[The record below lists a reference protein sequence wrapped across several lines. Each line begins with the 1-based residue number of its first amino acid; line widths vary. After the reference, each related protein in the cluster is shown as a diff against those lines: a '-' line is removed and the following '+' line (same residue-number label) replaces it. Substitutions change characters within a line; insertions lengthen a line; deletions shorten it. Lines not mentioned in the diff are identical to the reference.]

1 MEKLKFV
8 SLVLILCNALA
19 FVSANKIEKRQG
31 DFVLHVSLDGGSFS
45 LAYAPEN
52 SRNRTDFFVSHDD
65 YATTYF
71 SLLLDDAVYRLRRDS
86 VSSMRSTESDL
97 GAGLVYRVKDKLNVS
112 MNLSFLPQFSGVEQG
127 LVKIEVELE
136 NISSSAVN
144 VGLKGV
150 FDTLLGENS
159 GIHFVTARYPYV
171 STEETFTEMAL
182 LQWVRS
188 TNGNESIQFLFDG
201 NGISSPRLV
210 ALANKD
216 VVTADGWIPNTK
228 AGRTFNSVFS
238 YNNSAVCALWNTMS
252 LTPATKS
259 SVTFYIALAAK
270 SKVPPSAQFL
280 GKKEGTGT
288 STDGDEIVYTDE
300 DGVVYTVG
308 DITDSMLNMRYINDL
323 LDRIRRLEEDPEN
336 IDRNELLRLNGEL
349 DAILEKVR
357 RL

>member
-1 MEKLKFV
+1 MKKLKFI
-8 SLVLILCNALA
+8 SLILILCNGLA
-19 FVSANKIEKRQG
+19 FVSANKIEKHHGNFGIQ
-31 DFVLHVSLDGGSFS
+31 VSPEGGSFN
-45 LAYAPEN
+45 LYYAPTGSN
-52 SRNRTDFFVSHDD
+52 NRTNFFVSHDD
-65 YATTYF
+65 FGTTYF
-71 SLLLDDAVYRLRRDS
+71 SLLLDDTVYRLRRDS
-86 VSSMRSTESDL
+86 VSSMSSTESDM
-97 GAGLVYRVKDKLNVS
+97 GVSLVYRVKDKLKVNL
-112 MNLSFLPQFSGVEQG
+112 NLSFLPEFSGVDQG
-127 LVKIEVELE
+127 AVKVEVELE

-171 STEETFTEMAL
+171 STEESFTDMTQ

-188 TNGNESIQFLFDG
+188 TNGNESIQFLLDG
-201 NGISSPRLV
+201 NGISSPKLV

-216 VVTADGWIPNTK
+216 VVTADSWTPITK
-228 AGRTFNSVFS
+228 SGRTFNSVFS
-238 YNNSAVCALWNTMS
+238 YNNSAICALWDNVS

-259 SVTFYIALAAK
+259 SITFYITLASK

-280 GKKEGTGT
+280 GEKKAYGT
-288 STDGDEIVYTDE
+288 SSDGNKIIYTDE
-300 DGVVYTVG
+300 NGVVYTVG

-323 LDRIRRLEEDPEN
+323 LDRIRKLEEDPEN
-336 IDRNELLRLNGEL
+336 IDRNELLRLNAEL